1 MITND
6 YKSNTSSHKI
16 TVPFYLYASFA
27 FFIACILLL
36 FSTDSFNQNHFS
48 PKLLAITHTMAL
60 GWATMIIMGASHQ
73 LIPVLTEDKLYSE
86 KLALLSFYLLAL
98 GIPLLVYG
106 FFTFN
111 MGAISKWGGRLIILS
126 VLSYVINLSTTIIKS
141 KSENIHILFV
151 FIASI
156 WLMITAVFGLA
167 LIYNF
172 STKLLPNDS
181 LMYLPMHAHAGIVGW
196 FLLVIIGVGSR
207 LIPMFL
213 ISKYQNTKILK
224 VILILINAAM
234 LTYVL
239 TFNNKLN
246 IFSIISIIT
255 IISSVVLFINYCRNA
270 YKSRIKKKIDNQI
283 KISLLSVIIMTVPI
297 ILLIIILTLN
307 YINDK
312 SNNSLVLI
320 YGFII
325 FFGWMTAIILGMT
338 FKTLPFII
346 WNKIYKVQSSTNKY
360 PNPNELYSQKIFKTM
375 SIFYVL
381 SIIIFSIGIMNNF
394 RWMLQLG
401 ALSFIIV
408 AILYNINVI
417 KLIFKSSE

>member
-1 MITND
+1 MIINANN
-6 YKSNTSSHKI
+6 SNTSNHKI
-16 TVPFYLYASFA
+16 VLPFYLYAAIA
-27 FFIACILLL
+27 FLIACVLLL
-36 FSTDSFNQNHFS
+36 FSSDSFNQNHFS
-48 PKLLAITHTMAL
+48 PKLLALTHTMAL
-60 GWATMIIMGASHQ
+60 GWGTMIIMGASHQ
-73 LIPVLTEDKLYSE
+73 LIPVLIENKLYSD
-86 KLALLSFYLLAL
+86 KLALLSFYFLAI

-106 FFTFN
+106 FLTFN
-111 MGAISKWGGRLIILS
+111 MGDVSKWGGRLIILS
-126 VLSYVINLSTTIIKS
+126 VLTYVINLAISIIKS

-156 WLMITAVFGLA
+156 WLLITAVFGLA

-172 STKLLPNDS
+172 STSLLPNDS

-196 FLLVIIGVGSR
+196 FLLIIIGVGSR

-224 VILILINAAM
+224 LILILINAAM

-246 IFSIISIIT
+246 IYSTASILT

-297 ILLIIILTLN
+297 IILIIILTLN

-394 RWMLQLG
+394 IWMLQLG

-417 KLIFKSSE
+417 KLIFRSSE

>member
-1 MITND
+1 MVINANN
-6 YKSNTSSHKI
+6 SNTSNHKI
-16 TVPFYLYASFA
+16 VIPFYLYASIA
-27 FFIACILLL
+27 FLIACVLLL

-48 PKLLAITHTMAL
+48 PKLLALTHTMAL
-60 GWATMIIMGASHQ
+60 GWGTMIIMGASHQ
-73 LIPVLTEDKLYSE
+73 LIPVLIENKLYSD
-86 KLALLSFYLLAL
+86 KLALISFYLLAI

-106 FFTFN
+106 FLTFN

-126 VLSYVINLSTTIIKS
+126 VLTYVINLAVSIIKS

-151 FIASI
+151 FVASV
-156 WLMITAVFGLA
+156 WLLVTAVFGLA

-172 STKLLPNDS
+172 STNLLPNDS

-196 FLLVIIGVGSR
+196 FLLIIIGVGSR

-213 ISKYQNTKILK
+213 ISKYHNTKILK
-224 VILILINAAM
+224 LILILINAAM

-246 IFSIISIIT
+246 VYSIISIVAIIT
-255 IISSVVLFINYCRNA
+255 SVVLFINYCRNA

-283 KISLLSVIIMTVPI
+283 KISLFSVLIMAIP
-297 ILLIIILTLN
+297 IIILTLILTLN
-307 YINDK
+307 YLNSK
-312 SNNSLVLI
+312 SNNNLVLS

-346 WNKIYKVQSSTNKY
+346 WNKIYKVQSSSNKY

-375 SIFYVL
+375 SAFYVL
-381 SIIIFSIGIMNNF
+381 SIIIFSIGIIYNLI
-394 RWMLQLG
+394 WTLKIG

-408 AILYNINVI
+408 AALYNINVI
-417 KLIFKSSE
+417 KLIFKTSE